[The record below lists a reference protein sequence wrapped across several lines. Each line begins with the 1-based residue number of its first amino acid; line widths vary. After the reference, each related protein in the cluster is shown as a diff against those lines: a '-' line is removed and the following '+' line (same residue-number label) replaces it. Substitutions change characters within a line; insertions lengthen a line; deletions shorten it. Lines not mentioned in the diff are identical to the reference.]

1 LRTTTHLH
9 SRRESRAGNRRS
21 EYTALGACDGA
32 DWRLDKRAC
41 ILSFIDRETKKIE
54 RLAES
59 VMSMRLL
66 GLALLFC
73 CAAPCLVVCGWSAN
87 AAADNSS
94 SPAMVTVSVNPSIQ
108 HPISPYIY
116 GINIASTVDGLPTA
130 LTLDRLGGNRWTA
143 YNWETNA
150 SNAGSD
156 YQYQNDSSMSSSEE
170 PAAAVSVLIAED
182 RKNDMAS
189 MVSVQMQGLVA
200 GDANGPVSVSNPP
213 DKRRFKIVSFEKNSV
228 TNEPFTTKPP
238 VSDNYVY
245 MDEFIWALDR
255 KFAGQKIFGAKPPAQ
270 PVFVSLDNEPELW
283 NTTHLEI
290 QGKTPI
296 ATDSYI
302 AKTVSLATAL
312 KKQFPEMVIF
322 GPANYGFMG
331 IYSWNGELN
340 ATPSG
345 SNWFA
350 DKYLAALKTASNSF
364 GGPLV
369 DVYDFHWYPEAT
381 DSAGTRVVALMSPK
395 LTDDQVQ
402 AIVQSPRSLWDKTY
416 KEKSWITNA
425 IGGPIDILDRL
436 QTRIDAENPG
446 MKLAITE
453 YDNGG
458 GQHIAGTIAQADN
471 LGVFGAHA
479 LFAANMWLL
488 APKEPYSL
496 AGFRAFRD
504 FDGANHHF
512 GDTSIQATS
521 SNVADVAVYVSTD
534 SARAGRVVMV
544 AINRS
549 TADQMTSITGQPL
562 SGAAHLFRMTAA
574 TAAKQSVIRPVA
586 AGVQPVSGSS
596 MTLTLPAL
604 SVTTIDIY

>member
-1 LRTTTHLH
+1 
-9 SRRESRAGNRRS
+9 
-21 EYTALGACDGA
+21 
-32 DWRLDKRAC
+32 
-41 ILSFIDRETKKIE
+41 
-54 RLAES
+54 
-59 VMSMRLL
+59 MRLQGPTFL
-66 GLALLFC
+66 VYC
-73 CAAPCLVVCGWSAN
+73 VTPCLLVYACSAGAN
-87 AAADNSS
+87 AATDSYSA
-94 SPAMVTVSVNPSIQ
+94 PAAVTVTVNPSSK

-116 GINIASTVDGLPTA
+116 GLNFASKVDGVPTA
-130 LTLDRLGGNRWTA
+130 LTLDRTGGNRWTA

-156 YQYQNDSSMSSSEE
+156 YLYENDSYLGSRSE
-170 PAAAVSVLIAED
+170 AAASVSALIAED
-182 RKNDMAS
+182 QKSGMES
-189 MVSVQMQGLVA
+189 LITIQMQGLVA
-200 GDANGPVSVSNPP
+200 GDTKGPVAVTDPP
-213 DKRRFKIVSFEKNSV
+213 DKTRFKKVFYEKKTVS
-228 TNEPFTTKPP
+228 NEPFTVTPS
-238 VSDNYVY
+238 VSDDYVY

-255 KFAGQKIFGAKPPAQ
+255 KFAGQNIFGAKPSRH
-270 PVFVSLDNEPELW
+270 VFVSLDNEPELW
-283 NTTHLEI
+283 KSTHLEI
-290 QGKTPI
+290 QGKTGI
-296 ATDSYI
+296 TTESYI

-312 KKQFPEMVIF
+312 KKQFPELVIF
-322 GPANYGFMG
+322 GPAHYGFMG
-331 IYSWNGELN
+331 IYSWNGEMS

-345 SNWFA
+345 SNWFP
-350 DKYLAALKTASNSF
+350 DKYLPALKAASATF
-364 GGPLV
+364 GRPLV

-381 DSAGTRVVALMSPK
+381 DSAGTRITTLMSPT

-416 KEKSWITNA
+416 KEKSWITNTL
-425 IGGPIDILDRL
+425 GQPVEILGRL

-471 LGVFGAHA
+471 LGVFGAQA

-488 APKEPYSL
+488 SPKEPYSL

-521 SNVADVAVYVSTD
+521 SNVANVAVYVSTD
-534 SARAGRVVMV
+534 STRIGRVVMV

-549 TADQMTSITGQPL
+549 ISEQVTEISGQPL
-562 SGAAHLFRMTAA
+562 SGTAHLFQMRAA
-574 TAAKQSVIRPVA
+574 TAAKQKTIQPVA
-586 AGVQPVSGSS
+586 AGTQPVSASS
-596 MTLTLPAL
+596 ITLTLPPL